1 MLPYREIRLHSL
13 CYEELIG
20 LCVHITAH
28 DIDELLGELEV
39 GALEPHVLARRPVED
54 EPEVDVDDVAP
65 IVDHD
70 VAIVTVLDL
79 KDIAH
84 YGVGWETLYE
94 VQPRQ
99 LELCWLLSAKLLK
112 EVLIKIDLK
121 GFPKLVSTVWVRHT
135 LNYPT

>member
-1 MLPYREIRLHSL
+1 MLPYREIRLHCL

-20 LCVHITAH
+20 LCVHIPAH

-39 GALEPHVLARRPVED
+39 GALEAHVLARRPVED

-84 YGVGWETLYE
+84 Y
-94 VQPRQ
+94 
-99 LELCWLLSAKLLK
+99 
-112 EVLIKIDLK
+112 
-121 GFPKLVSTVWVRHT
+121 
-135 LNYPT
+135 